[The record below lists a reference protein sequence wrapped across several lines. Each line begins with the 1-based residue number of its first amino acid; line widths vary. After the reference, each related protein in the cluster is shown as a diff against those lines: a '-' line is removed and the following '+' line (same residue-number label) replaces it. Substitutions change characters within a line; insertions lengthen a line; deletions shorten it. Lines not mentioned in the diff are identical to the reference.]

1 MAFVQAPLNYAKQ
14 YSKELANAYP
24 YLNYFGEIYASA
36 NSTKY
41 RPVSGN
47 TVMIPSMEVSGAKA
61 VNRDSINGQFSRNF
75 NNSYEPKTMSMYREW
90 DTIVDP
96 MDIVETNDVATIANV
111 TKTFNELQKMP
122 EMAAY
127 CASKLAGYAVANS
140 NVDTTVLTK
149 DNILATW
156 DSYLADMADA
166 RINRDRLLCYVT
178 PDVYKLLKEATG
190 LTRFIETTN
199 GIQNVDR
206 NIAKLDG
213 VKIKEVPSDIMKSA
227 YDFTTGFVPKQSA
240 VQVNMILVDPD
251 ATVAPIVYDVSM
263 ITPPSAATKG
273 KYVYYESF
281 YYDVFSL
288 SKRKDGIKV
297 NMEASQPSM

>member
-1 MAFVQAPLNYAKQ
+1 MAFVQAPLNYANQ
-14 YSKELANAYP
+14 NAKELANAYP

-41 RPVSGN
+41 KPISGK

-75 NNSYEPKTMSMYREW
+75 NSTYEAKTMSMYREW

-96 MDIVETNDVATIANV
+96 MDIVQTNDVATIANV
-111 TKTFNELQKMP
+111 TKTFNEQQKMP

-140 NVDTTVLTK
+140 NADTTVLT
-149 DNILATW
+149 DANILATW
-156 DSYLADMADA
+156 DSYLADATDA

-178 PDVYKLLKEATG
+178 PAVYKLLKEATG
-190 LTRFIETTN
+190 MTRFIEVTN

-213 VKIKEVPSDIMKSA
+213 VRIKEVPTDLMKSA
-227 YDFTTGFVPKQSA
+227 YDFTTGFEATASAKQI
-240 VQVNMILVDPD
+240 NMILVDPD

-281 YYDVFSL
+281 YYDVFNL
-288 SKRKDGIKV
+288 SKRPKGIKV
-297 NMEASQPSM
+297 NMEA